1 MKKKLKITAINILL
15 MIALFSCGDKHSES
29 QKLNTKNSEEVKTE
43 EKVEA
48 EPVKISLTKK
58 QAIDKLKEYIKKS
71 SNSILGSIEE
81 IKTVGGDYNEDG
93 VSDYFYL
100 VSANEGGDY
109 LSFYHY
115 FYNSTKEKITEL
127 TYNGKPESLL
137 NLTAS
142 NIQKGKITGKAL
154 LVYRLTYDTDF
165 SKELIGDFIIKGNK
179 FVIDNANISKFIKA
193 DKKLSDEMSKAE
205 LLMQENADAYNSEAE
220 TEGDY

>member
-1 MKKKLKITAINILL
+1 MNKPLKITTINALL
-15 MIALFSCGDKHSES
+15 MIALLSCGDKHSES
-29 QKLNTKNSEEVKTE
+29 QKLNKKNSEEIKTE
-43 EKVEA
+43 EKIEA
-48 EPVKISLTKK
+48 EPVKISLTKQ
-58 QAIDKLKEYIKKS
+58 QAIDKLKAHLKKS
-71 SNSILGSIEE
+71 SNAIIGSIEE
-81 IKTVGGDYNEDG
+81 IKTVGGDYNEDS

-115 FYNSTKEKITEL
+115 FYDSTNEKITEL
-127 TYNGKPESLL
+127 TFNGKPESFL

-154 LVYRLTYDTDF
+154 LVYRLNYDTDF

-193 DKKLSDEMSKAE
+193 DKKLSNEMSKAE